1 MKVGDLIRYKWHGHG
16 PRPTGIGKADQT
28 GIVIS
33 TDGVMLCSFALE
45 PGQEPYEMGTVE
57 VLWPSEQIE
66 RETYADL
73 EVINESR

>member
-1 MKVGDLIRYKWHGHG
+1 MKVGDLIRYKWRGNG
-16 PRPTGIGKADQT
+16 PRPGKQHWAKQA

-33 TDGVMLCSFALE
+33 TNGVMLCSFALE

-57 VLWPSEQIE
+57 VLWSTEKIK

-73 EVINESR
+73 EVINEER